1 MKTTTQQQ
9 TTSESSILLQ
19 SVDIEITRCKLIA
32 PSLVR
37 VEFIERER
45 EVSVH
50 VNMKTESIHIRYARD
65 CERPE
70 AANAILKHRAK
81 MFYRQHG
88 GSL

>member
-1 MKTTTQQQ
+1 MKTGIQQQ
-9 TTSESSILLQ
+9 TTSESYTPLQ
-19 SVDIEITRCKLIA
+19 NVDIEITRCKLIA

-50 VNMKTESIHIRYARD
+50 VNMKTDAICIRYARD
-65 CERPE
+65 CERSS
-70 AANAILKHRAK
+70 AANAVLKRRAK

>member
-1 MKTTTQQQ
+1 MNKTQNAPTANAHH
-9 TTSESSILLQ
+9 L
-19 SVDIEITRCKLIA
+19 DIEITRCKLIA

-37 VEFIERER
+37 VEFVERER
-45 EVSVH
+45 EASVH